1 MALQHLRIQVARE
14 TGKEYVFTAW
24 INPFSYSYTY
34 GIQADSSPTS
44 TGNYGEPVPKGR
56 SPGKISFKLILD
68 ATGLV
73 APPLPGQ
80 LIPSDGVASLIN
92 DFIKNCAGPYEPGSN
107 QSNPKACPPILNL
120 SWAQLQFKC
129 ILSGLSVD
137 YKLFKPDGTPIR
149 AELSPSFIEYG
160 ATAAQQTPA
169 IAVEPPPPMPKLV
182 TVTAGDTLPMLCTRV
197 YGDAS
202 LYMLVAMANQLTNFR
217 SLTPGAVLVFPPL
230 MSSS

>member
-1 MALQHLRIQVARE
+1 MALQHLQIQVAE
-14 TGKEYVFTAW
+14 GIGKGYVFTAW
-24 INPFSYSYTY
+24 INPSSYSYTY
-34 GIQADSSPTS
+34 GVQADSSPTS
-44 TGNYGEPVPKGR
+44 SGEDSQPVAKGR
-56 SPGKISFKLILD
+56 SPGKINFKLILD

-92 DFIKNCAGPYEPGSN
+92 DFVKNCTMPYKPDASSSP
-107 QSNPKACPPILNL
+107 QDTCPPILNL
-120 SWAQLQFKC
+120 SWAQLQFRC

-149 AELSPSFIEYG
+149 AELSPSFIEYPV
-160 ATAAQQTPA
+160 TAAQQSPA

-217 SLTPGAVLVFPPL
+217 SLTPGAVLVFPPQ
-230 MSSS
+230 MGSS

>member
-1 MALQHLRIQVARE
+1 MALQHLRIQVPKK
-14 TGKEYVFTAW
+14 TGEDYVFTAW
-24 INPFSYSYTY
+24 INPSSYSYTY

-44 TGNYGEPVPKGR
+44 TGNYGEPVAKGR
-56 SPGKISFKLILD
+56 GPGKISFKLILD

-73 APPLPGQ
+73 APPLPNQ

-92 DFIKNCAGPYEPGSN
+92 DFIKNCAGPYEPGGS
-107 QSNPKACPPILNL
+107 QSKPEVCPPILNL

-149 AELSPSFIEYG
+149 AELSPSFIEYH
-160 ATAAQQTPA
+160 ATAAQQDPA
-169 IAVEPPPPMPKLV
+169 IAVEPPPPPPKLV
-182 TVTAGDTLPMLCTRV
+182 TVTAGDTLPMLCTRI

-217 SLTPGAVLVFPPL
+217 SLTPGAVLVFPPR
-230 MSSS
+230 MGSS